1 MRYGG
6 LLGCSTIAMLLAAG
20 AAHAQAT
27 RQFDLELE
35 ARGVYDTNVARSNAA
50 VAALRGVE
58 REDWIFSPSVRANIV
73 QPFGRQ
79 AVFLNGAVGY
89 EFYNKNDQL
98 NRERIGLQGGL
109 QTGFGPCRG
118 SLVGGYDR
126 KQSDLRDLTLL
137 TVENMETITSAG
149 VDAVCGR
156 QAGLGVM
163 ASATQKWADN
173 SASSRVTADYT
184 DFMAVAGVVYQRPT
198 FGELNLFGSYGKIK
212 YDNRLVPAG
221 AGFVRDGYERHGAGV
236 RYTRRLGA
244 RLQGSVSA
252 SYISVEPES
261 PAVDDF
267 QGANYSADITFRSSD
282 RLQMALAFAREVTPS
297 NRIETAYSVEDSYRL
312 EGTYAMG
319 SRIKLGLG
327 ASYSK
332 ADYEGAALTP
342 TFSVTEEEIRRVF
355 GSVGVDIGRRF
366 AVKLDATQ
374 EERDANVPGFDYTA
388 NRVGLSLVAKL

>member
-20 AAHAQAT
+20 GASAQQA
-27 RQFDLELE
+27 RQFDVELE
-35 ARGVYDTNVARSNAA
+35 ARGVYDTNVARSNAT

-58 REDWIFSPSVRANIV
+58 REDWIFSPSVRLNIL

-89 EFYNKNDQL
+89 EFYKKNDQL
-98 NRERIGLQGGL
+98 NRERIGLQSGL
-109 QTGFGPCRG
+109 QTSLGPCRAT
-118 SLVGGYDR
+118 LVGGYDR

-137 TVENMETITSAG
+137 VVENVETITSAG
-149 VDAVCGR
+149 VDATCGR
-156 QAGLGVM
+156 RTGLGVLG
-163 ASATQKWADN
+163 SATQKWADN
-173 SASSRVTADYT
+173 SASSRATADYT
-184 DFMAVAGVVYQRPT
+184 DFLAVAGVVYQRPT

-221 AGFVRDGYERHGAGV
+221 VGFVRDGYERHGAGV

-244 RLQGSVSA
+244 RLQGAVSA
-252 SYISVEPES
+252 GYISVEPES

-267 QGANYSADITFRSSD
+267 QGVNYSADVTFRSSD
-282 RLQMALAFAREVTPS
+282 RLQMALAFARDVSPS
-297 NRIETAYSVEDSYRL
+297 NRLETAYSVEESFRL
-312 EGTYAMG
+312 EGTYLVG

-332 ADYEGAALTP
+332 ADYEGAVLTP
-342 TFSVTEEEIRRVF
+342 TSSLTEEEVKRVF
-355 GSVGVDIGRRF
+355 GSLGIDIGRRF
-366 AVKLDATQ
+366 AVKLDAAQ